1 MRTPPGVKSLLERH
15 RLHRLHHAHW
25 AAAAE
30 ILHAM
35 RWCRSFLGPGPLVDP
50 DEAAPMLREYVTTFY
65 YAVIA
70 ERPRQARVAVVIA
83 GALALQIVVE
93 GSAAAVSDRD
103 MAYAAADRAAH
114 CYPPERLSTAHEGRV
129 HLRNRHQQF
138 EDAVAVGNRDKALRA
153 AFEIV
158 AATIRFASELP
169 VQQLG
174 DHYAM
179 EAMR

>member
-35 RWCRSFLGPGPLVDP
+35 RWCRSFLGQGPLVDP
-50 DEAAPMLREYVTTFY
+50 ADAAPMLREYVTTFY

-70 ERPRQARVAVVIA
+70 ERPRQARVAAVIA
-83 GALALQIVVE
+83 GALALQIAVE
-93 GSAAAVSDRD
+93 GSPAPVSDQD
-103 MAYAAADRAAH
+103 VAYAAAERAAH

-138 EDAVAVGNRDKALRA
+138 VDAVAVGNRDKALQA
-153 AFEIV
+153 AFEI
-158 AATIRFASELP
+158 AAAAIRFASELP
-169 VQQLG
+169 VQQPE
-174 DHYAM
+174 DHNVM